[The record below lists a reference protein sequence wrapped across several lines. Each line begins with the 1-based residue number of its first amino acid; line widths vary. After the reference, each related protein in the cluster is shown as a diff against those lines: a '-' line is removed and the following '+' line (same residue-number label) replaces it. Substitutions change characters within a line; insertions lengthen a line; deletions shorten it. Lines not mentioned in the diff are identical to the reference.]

1 MKMHQVIKKDF
12 VTIFFEK
19 MEKDGN
25 NHRDA
30 FRYLLNIQG
39 VANRMINDVKQMYG
53 SKKVTRDQAIFIN
66 EQMQILLKRNREVLR
81 SQKTILERMG
91 YDVTLLGTVNKIP
104 SKVCQKIRIARA
116 LRLLK
121 LMKKI

>member
-1 MKMHQVIKKDF
+1 
-12 VTIFFEK
+12 
-19 MEKDGN
+19 MEKEGN
-25 NHRDA
+25 NYRDA

-53 SKKVTRDQAIFIN
+53 SKKVTRNQAIFIN

-91 YDVTLLGTVNKIP
+91 YDVTLLGTTNKIP